1 MSIPPRNRLAMA
13 LVFLVLAFVAGGAL
27 PVQAGL
33 NARLATFVGGPIRA
47 SMISFGVGTLV
58 LLALSLLVTR
68 GVVNTDRLG
77 AVPWWAWLGGA
88 VGAGY
93 GAPTVAAAPRPGP
106 LNQVAAVHLRE
117 VLCPVLLGHF
127 GVVYREHQR
136 TLPRAAGVV
145 LLGAGVALVRFF

>member
-1 MSIPPRNRLAMA
+1 MSLPPRNRLAMA

-93 GAPTVAAAPRPGP
+93 VAPAGAVAPGRGPLGPVAADVLVGLPYSVVSAHLCLLYMADPPPPPG
-106 LNQVAAVHLRE
+106 A
-117 VLCPVLLGHF
+117 
-127 GVVYREHQR
+127 
-136 TLPRAAGVV
+136 
-145 LLGAGVALVRFF
+145 